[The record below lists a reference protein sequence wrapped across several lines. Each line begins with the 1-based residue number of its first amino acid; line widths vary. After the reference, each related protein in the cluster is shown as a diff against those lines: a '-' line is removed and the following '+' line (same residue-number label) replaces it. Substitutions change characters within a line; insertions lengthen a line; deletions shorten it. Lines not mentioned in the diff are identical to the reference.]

1 MSQQDEHAHHGEVTD
16 RELSEILAAHQ
27 KWIDTDGAEGERA
40 DLSNVVDLMGGR
52 LAGANLAG
60 AKMPP
65 QLKRFRELIH
75 VDQTVAIARP
85 LFLVMLLL
93 CAYTVIAVFST
104 NDISII
110 TNKPIQLFP
119 DSALGIP
126 VAGFIIIVPILLF
139 GIYIYLHL
147 YLYRLWQILGGLP
160 AVFHDG
166 TTIEQAISPWLVT
179 AFVRFYQKFGV
190 LKPSLLGV
198 SQRRVTAFLVWWLSP
213 ITLVSIW
220 GKYLVRHDWTGTILH
235 IVLVALAI
243 WSALILRSFAIA
255 GLRNEARPLQD
266 HRGIALSVILL
277 LGIGIGIFML
287 SFGAIE
293 GTRKEISI
301 YDWRTWVP
309 QAFQIVGLQTC
320 ANMERAR
327 LFDVDLS
334 DRDLRCA
341 NLSGASLQGINLRL
355 ADLRGAELT
364 GADLTGADLSYAR
377 LDYANLWK
385 AGLVK
390 AKLSNSKLVGAILN
404 DANLENADLRAA
416 VLRGARLNSANLVRV
431 DFSNAN
437 LESAELGGAELEK
450 ANLRGAN
457 LTNSDLGL
465 ARLVEANLF
474 SANFHGSDLTGTRFD
489 SADFSKVKGLT
500 QEQLDNACGKYVRDL
515 PAGLKIGPCPEDQND
530 LSY

>member
-1 MSQQDEHAHHGEVTD
+1 MDQDDELSHHGEVTD
-16 RELSEILAAHQ
+16 AELKEILAAHQ
-27 KWIDTDGAEGERA
+27 IWIDSDGKKGKRA

-52 LAGANLAG
+52 FARRSLAG

-65 QLKRFRELIH
+65 QLRRFRELIH
-75 VDQTVAIARP
+75 VDQTVVIARP
-85 LFLVMLLL
+85 IFLVMLLL
-93 CAYTVIAVFST
+93 CVYTVIAVFAT
-104 NDISII
+104 DDLSII
-110 TNKPIQLFP
+110 TNKPIQLLP
-119 DSALGIP
+119 ETALGIP
-126 VAGFIIIVPILLF
+126 VSGFIIVVPILLF

-147 YLYRLWQILGGLP
+147 YLYRLWQELGSLP

-166 TTIEQAISPWLVT
+166 TALEQAISPWLVT
-179 AFVRFYQKFGV
+179 AYVRFHQPGDPKF
-190 LKPSLLGV
+190 SLLGDL
-198 SQRRVTAFLVWWLSP
+198 QRWVTAFLIWWLAP

-220 GKYLVRHDWTGTILH
+220 ARYLVRHDWTGTTLH

-266 HRGIALSVILL
+266 HRGIASSVILL

-334 DRDLRCA
+334 NRDLRCA

-437 LESAELGGAELEK
+437 LASAELGGADLEK

-474 SANFHGSDLTGTRFD
+474 SANFHGADLTGTRFD

-500 QEQLDNACGKYVRDL
+500 QEQIDNACGKYVRDL
-515 PAGLKIGPCPEDQND
+515 PAGLKFGPCPEDQND
-530 LSY
+530 LSD